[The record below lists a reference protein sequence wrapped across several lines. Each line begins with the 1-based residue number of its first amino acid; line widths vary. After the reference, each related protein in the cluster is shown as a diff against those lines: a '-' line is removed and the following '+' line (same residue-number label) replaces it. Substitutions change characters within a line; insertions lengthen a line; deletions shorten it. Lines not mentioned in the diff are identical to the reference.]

1 MTAQPNGAK
10 AAFSQQ
16 LFLFIEI
23 DLGGTVKAGPVVVII
38 NNVTRRKVRQV
49 IILDNHAFEGV

>member
-1 MTAQPNGAK
+1 MTAHPNGAK

-16 LFLFIEI
+16 LLFFIEI
-23 DLGGTVKAGPVVVII
+23 DLGGAVKAGPVVVII

-49 IILDNHAFEGV
+49 IILDNHAF